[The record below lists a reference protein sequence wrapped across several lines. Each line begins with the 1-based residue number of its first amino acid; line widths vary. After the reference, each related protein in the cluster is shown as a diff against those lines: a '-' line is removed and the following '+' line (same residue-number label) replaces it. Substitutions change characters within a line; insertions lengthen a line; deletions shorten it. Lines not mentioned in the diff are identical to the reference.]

1 MAEEAPGLTVVD
13 TEEQAKS
20 EAAEAKP
27 EAAEE
32 KPKIRQRHHR
42 RFGRFVAVTLFS
54 LVGPVAIGAGALY
67 VYATGGRVVSTEN
80 AYVKADKIAVSADVS
95 GRVEFVGV
103 DENETVA
110 EGTVLFRLD
119 EEPFRIA
126 LQRTDAQLAAARQTI
141 AALKAEYRQKI
152 AEHKL
157 AKGDIAYYQRG
168 VDRQRKLHGKG
179 FASQSKLD
187 DAEQNLRA
195 ARDRVAAIAQ
205 DIARVRARLGGRIDI
220 QADNHPTVREAIAA
234 RDAAALDL
242 TRTTVLAPSA
252 GIVTNFGLEVGE
264 YIEEGK
270 PIFSLVGTGDVWVRA
285 NYKETE
291 LTHVKVGQPAKL
303 RVDTYPD
310 REIEAVVASIAP
322 ATGAEFALL
331 PPQNAS
337 GNWVKVVQRLPV
349 RLEITDEGTIPNLRA
364 GMSVIVEI
372 DTGHERELPSFVG
385 SAFSWV
391 NERL

>member
-1 MAEEAPGLTVVD
+1 MAELTTPTETSETETEPAPAPQPRPPMLGRGLRKLLT
-13 TEEQAKS
+13 
-20 EAAEAKP
+20 
-27 EAAEE
+27 
-32 KPKIRQRHHR
+32 
-42 RFGRFVAVTLFS
+42 VTLFS
-54 LVGPVAIGAGALY
+54 LVGPGVIGVGALY
-67 VYATGGRVVSTEN
+67 IYVTGGRIVSTEN
-80 AYVKADKIAVSADVS
+80 AYVKADKVAVSADVS
-95 GRVEFVGV
+95 GRVVNVGV
-103 DENETVA
+103 AENQKVRA
-110 EGTVLFRLD
+110 GTLLFRID
-119 EEPFRIA
+119 QEPFRIA
-126 LQRTDAQLAAARQTI
+126 LKQADARLAAARQTI
-141 AALKAEYRQKI
+141 DALKAEYRQKI

-157 AKGDIAYYQRG
+157 AEGDIKYYRLG
-168 VDRQRKLHGKG
+168 VDRQRKLNAKG

-195 ARDRVAAIAQ
+195 ARDRVAAIVQ
-205 DIARVRARLGGRIDI
+205 DIGRVRARLGGRVDI
-220 QADNHPTVREAIAA
+220 KADTHPTVLEALAE
-234 RDAAALDL
+234 RAAAELDL
-242 TRTTVLAPSA
+242 RRTDILAPSA

-270 PIFSLVGTGDVWVRA
+270 PVFSLVGTEGVWVRA

-291 LTHVKVGQPAKL
+291 LTHVRIGQPAKL

-349 RLEITDEGTIPNLRA
+349 RLEITDTGEIPDLRA

-372 DTGHERELPSFVG
+372 DTGHKRKVPGFLAT
-385 SAFSWV
+385 AFSWM

>member
-1 MAEEAPGLTVVD
+1 MAEEAPQTAIASPSEPG
-13 TEEQAKS
+13 ERSS
-20 EAAEAKP
+20 EAPESTSAAKTSP
-27 EAAEE
+27 A
-32 KPKIRQRHHR
+32 
-42 RFGRFVAVTLFS
+42 FGRRVRKFLAVTLFS
-54 LVGPVAIGAGALY
+54 LVGPGAIGLGALY
-67 VYATGGRVVSTEN
+67 FYGTGGRIVSTEN

-95 GRVEFVGV
+95 GRVVYVGV
-103 DENETVA
+103 NENQKVA
-110 EGTVLFRLD
+110 KGTVLFRID
-119 EEPFRIA
+119 SEPFSIA
-126 LQRTDAQLAAARQTI
+126 ADRASAQLNAARQTI

-157 AKGDIAYYQRG
+157 AKGDIAYYQRS

-187 DAEQNLRA
+187 DAEQNVRA

-205 DIARVRARLGGRIDI
+205 DIGRVRARLGGRIDI
-220 QADNHPTVREAIAA
+220 DPNNHPTVREAMAA
-234 RDAAALDL
+234 RDEAALDL
-242 TRTTVLAPSA
+242 KRTTVYAPSD

-270 PIFSLVGTGDVWVRA
+270 PVFSLVGAKVVWVRA

-291 LTHVKVGQPAKL
+291 LTHVRVGQPATL
-303 RVDTYPD
+303 RADTYPD
-310 REIEAVVASIAP
+310 RVIEAVVSSIAP

-349 RLEITDEGTIPNLRA
+349 RLEITDTDKIPNLRA

-372 DTGHERELPSFVG
+372 DTGRQRDLPPIFG
-385 SAFSWV
+385 AAFAWM

>member
-1 MAEEAPGLTVVD
+1 MAEEAPVLETHRKVRGAGVGRRIRRVV
-13 TEEQAKS
+13 T
-20 EAAEAKP
+20 
-27 EAAEE
+27 
-32 KPKIRQRHHR
+32 
-42 RFGRFVAVTLFS
+42 VTLFS

-67 VYATGGRVVSTEN
+67 VYATGGRLVSTEN
-80 AYVKADKIAVSADVS
+80 AYVKADKIAISADIS
-95 GRVEFVGV
+95 GRVVSV
-103 DENETVA
+103 NVSENQIVR
-110 EGTVLFRLD
+110 EGDVLFRLD

-126 LQRTDAQLAAARQTI
+126 VQRTEAMLAASRQTI

-152 AEHKL
+152 AVHKL

-168 VDRQRKLHGKG
+168 VDRQRELHGKG

-195 ARDRVAAIAQ
+195 ARDRLGAIAQ
-205 DIARVRARLGGRIDI
+205 DIARVRARLGGRVDI
-220 QADNHPTVREAIAA
+220 KANDHPTVRQAQAA
-234 RDAAALDL
+234 RDTAALAL
-242 TRTTVLAPSA
+242 KRTAVSAPGR
-252 GIVTNFGLEVGE
+252 GIITNFGLEAGE

-270 PIFSLVGTGDVWVRA
+270 PIFSLVGTGNVWVRA

-291 LTHVKVGQPAKL
+291 LTHVRVGQPAEL

-310 REIEAVVASIAP
+310 RVIEAVVASISP

-349 RLEITDEGTIPNLRA
+349 RLEITDTGAIPNLRA

-372 DTGHERELPSFVG
+372 DTGHKRQLPSFVG
-385 SAFSWV
+385 SAFAWV